1 MSKSCKK
8 KARKVKKYAFIFKD
22 NIKKQ
27 IKQY

>member
-8 KARKVKKYAFIFKD
+8 GRKVKKYAFIFKD